1 MSDDEAARPV
11 NARDDPRL
19 ARALFAGMCALAI
32 AMGVGRF
39 AYTPLLPAMEQAGHF
54 GADVAGR
61 LAGVNYLGYLLG
73 AFGAAALTRPRLR
86 RPGLFACLAASV
98 ATTAAMAVSTNL
110 AYWVLLR
117 FVSGVASA
125 GVLVWSSA
133 LILERLAR
141 HGRQSWMGWI
151 YAGIGV
157 GIAASGAIIAAG
169 GDALGWRGGWLA
181 LALPCCALLVPCW
194 LWLAPSESEGA
205 AVVAPGRPV
214 RAERFP
220 APLLNLVYFLQGGGY
235 AVTGTFLVAI
245 AKAMPEL
252 HTLAQALWI
261 VVGLA
266 AAPSAVAWTA
276 LSRRTGLV
284 AALIA
289 AYVVQAIAIVL
300 PVASGTPWAALV
312 ASIGFGGTFAGIAVM
327 TVSLGGAIAP
337 RNPTRMI
344 GLLTAAFSIGQI
356 VGPVLAGEL
365 AAHEGNFVLALELAA
380 AAVFVG
386 AVLMGVGAGWRR
398 KG

>member
-1 MSDDEAARPV
+1 MSTTQTGH
-11 NARDDPRL
+11 L

-39 AYTPLLPAMEQAGHF
+39 AYTPLLPAMEQAGGF

-61 LAGVNYLGYLLG
+61 LAGINYFGYLLG
-73 AFGAAALTRPRLR
+73 AFGAAALSRPGVR
-86 RPGLFACLAASV
+86 RPGLFVCLVASV
-98 ATTAAMAVSTNL
+98 ATTAAMAASTDL
-110 AYWVLLR
+110 LYWGALR

-133 LILERLAR
+133 LLLERLAR

-151 YAGIGV
+151 YAGVGV

-169 GDALGWRGGWLA
+169 GAELGWRGGWLA
-181 LALPCCALLVPCW
+181 LALLSGALLVPCW
-194 LWLAPSESEGA
+194 LWLAPRESDGA
-205 AVVAPGRPV
+205 TLAAPGRAV

-220 APLLNLVYFLQGGGY
+220 APLLNFVYFLQGAGY
-235 AVTGTFLVAI
+235 AVSGTFLVAI

-252 HTLAQALWI
+252 HTLAEALWI

-284 AALIA
+284 GALIA
-289 AYVVQAIAIVL
+289 AYLVQSVAIVL
-300 PVASGTPWAALV
+300 PVVSGAPSAATL
-312 ASIGFGGTFAGIAVM
+312 AAIGFGGTFAGIAVM

-344 GLLTAAFSIGQI
+344 GLLTAAFSVGQI

-365 AAHEGNFVLALELAA
+365 AAREGNFVLALELAA
-380 AAVFVG
+380 GAVFVG
-386 AVLMGVGAGWRR
+386 AVLLVLGAARGKRN
-398 KG
+398 

>member
-1 MSDDEAARPV
+1 MTGSETAQLV
-11 NARDDPRL
+11 
-19 ARALFAGMCALAI
+19 RALFAGMCALAI

-39 AYTPLLPAMEQAGHF
+39 AYTPLLPAMQQAAHF

-61 LAGVNYLGYLLG
+61 LAGINYLGYLLG
-73 AFGAAALTRPRLR
+73 AFGAAALSRPRLR

-98 ATTAAMAVSTNL
+98 ATTAAMALGTDL
-110 AYWVLLR
+110 AYWAVLR

-151 YAGIGV
+151 YAGVGV
-157 GIAASGAIIAAG
+157 GIAASGTIIVAG

-181 LALPCCALLVPCW
+181 LAALCCALFVPCW
-194 LWLAPSESEGA
+194 LWLAPREPGESAAALGA
-205 AVVAPGRPV
+205 RAV

-220 APLLNLVYFLQGGGY
+220 APLLNLVYFLQGAGY
-235 AVTGTFLVAI
+235 AVSGTFLVAI

-252 HTLAQALWI
+252 HALAEGLWI

-266 AAPSAVAWTA
+266 AAPSAVLWTA

-284 AALIA
+284 SALIA
-289 AYVVQAIAIVL
+289 AYAVLSLAIVL
-300 PVASGTPWAALV
+300 PVVSGAPWAAL
-312 ASIGFGGTFAGIAVM
+312 AAAFGFGGTFAGIAVM

-337 RNPTRMI
+337 HNPTRMI
-344 GLLTAAFSIGQI
+344 GLLTAAFSVGQI
-356 VGPVLAGEL
+356 IGPVLAGEL
-365 AAHEGNFVLALELAA
+365 AARSGNFTLALELAA
-380 AAVFVG
+380 GAVFVG